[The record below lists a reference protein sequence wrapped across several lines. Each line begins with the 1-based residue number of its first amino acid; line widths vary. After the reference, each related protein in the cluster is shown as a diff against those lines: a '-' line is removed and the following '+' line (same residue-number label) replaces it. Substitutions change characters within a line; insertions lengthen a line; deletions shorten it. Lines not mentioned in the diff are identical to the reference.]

1 MQHIFPRLSHAE
13 LQKNKKRKQGDTTEN
28 KKYKL
33 KSAATGFTS
42 GILNGL
48 FGSGGGIAAV
58 PLLERLGVEP
68 KKSHA
73 TSVIIIFFL
82 SIAAAIAYYT
92 GGGLDFKTAFS
103 YIPSGLAGAAV
114 GAIVLKKIDN
124 SLLRRLF
131 GVIMLIS
138 AVRMLTK

>member
-1 MQHIFPRLSHAE
+1 ME
-13 LQKNKKRKQGDTTEN
+13 NNKAFKI
-28 KKYKL
+28 
-33 KSAATGFTS
+33 KSSAIGLTS

-82 SIAAAIAYYT
+82 SIAAAIGYYT
-92 GGGLDFKTAFS
+92 GGGLDFETAFS
-103 YIPSGLAGAAV
+103 YIPAGLAGAAV
-114 GAIVLKKIDN
+114 GTILLGKIDN
-124 SLLRRLF
+124 SLLRRIF

-138 AVRMLTK
+138 AARMLMK

>member
-1 MQHIFPRLSHAE
+1 MQ
-13 LQKNKKRKQGDTTEN
+13 
-28 KKYKL
+28 KKYRL
-33 KSAATGFTS
+33 KSAAIGFIS

-58 PLLERLGVEP
+58 PLLEKLGVEP

-82 SIAAAIAYYT
+82 SIAAAIGYYA
-92 GGGLDFKTAFS
+92 GGGLDFGTAFS
-103 YIPSGLAGAAV
+103 YIPSGLAGAAI
-114 GAIVLKKIDN
+114 GAVVLKKIDN
-124 SLLRRLF
+124 SLLRRIF
-131 GVIMLIS
+131 GIIMLIS

>member
-1 MQHIFPRLSHAE
+1 MQDKVKFRI
-13 LQKNKKRKQGDTTEN
+13 
-28 KKYKL
+28 
-33 KSAATGFTS
+33 KSSAIGFTS
-42 GILNGL
+42 GVLNGL

-58 PLLERLGVEP
+58 PLLERLGIEP

-82 SIAAAIAYYT
+82 SIAATIGYYVS
-92 GGGLDFKTAFS
+92 GGLDFNTAFS

-114 GAIVLKKIDN
+114 GTVLLGKIDN
-124 SLLRRLF
+124 SLLRRIF

-138 AVRMLTK
+138 AVRMLFR

>member
-1 MQHIFPRLSHAE
+1 M
-13 LQKNKKRKQGDTTEN
+13 KN
-28 KKYKL
+28 KYKL
-33 KSAATGFTS
+33 KSAAIGFTS

-58 PLLERLGVEP
+58 PLLERLGIEP

-82 SIAAAIAYYT
+82 SIAAVIGYYI
-92 GGGLDFKTAFS
+92 GGNLDFGTAHALV
-103 YIPSGLAGAAV
+103 PSGLAGAAT
-114 GAIVLKKIDN
+114 GGIMLKKIDN
-124 SLLRRLF
+124 SLLRRIF
-131 GVIMLIS
+131 GTVMLIS